1 MFECI
6 LNVSINL
13 PGQHIVQVFLTE
25 NGERGL
31 RLVLLK
37 SELESELFES
47 LQPTEIENQS
57 GKPSHKLNKKFRIER
72 IKTFI
77 FLLSMLKTPSNMIP

>member
-1 MFECI
+1 MFEYI
-6 LNVSINL
+6 LNVFTNL

-31 RLVLLK
+31 GLVLLK

-47 LQPTEIENQS
+47 LQPSEIETQS

-77 FLLSMLKTPSNMIP
+77 FLLIMLKTPSNMIQ